1 MIKIENLTF
10 NYPKQKELFNNL
22 NLQLKDGSVHGLLGK
37 NGAGKTTLLK
47 IIAGLRF
54 PKKGYC
60 RAYGYD
66 TYKRYPDFLK
76 KLYFIPE
83 EFYTPSITIKEFIGI
98 YAPFYPNF
106 SKSNLYE
113 YIKEFE
119 IPDKGNL
126 SSFSYGQKKKF
137 LISFGLATNCQILI
151 LDEPTNGLD
160 IPSKSKFRKVLASSI
175 NSERSFIISTHQVR
189 DIDQLIDPIV
199 ILDEGEIIF
208 NHSLDEIS
216 NNLAIQIV
224 DELPEEDV
232 LYSESTIGGY
242 SVVKENIDLE
252 STALDVET
260 IFNAVINNKDKINQ
274 IFDKSNKPQ
283 S

>member
-10 NYPKQKELFNNL
+10 NYPKQDQLFRDL
-22 NLQLKDGSVHGLLGK
+22 DLQLNDGCVHGLLGK

-54 PKKGYC
+54 PKKGDC

-66 TYKRYPDFLK
+66 TYKRYPDFLN
-76 KLYFIPE
+76 KLYFVPE
-83 EFYTPSITIKEFIGI
+83 EFYTPPIKIKEFINI

-106 SKSNLYE
+106 SQQDLND
-113 YIKEFE
+113 YIQEFE

-137 LISFGLATNCQILI
+137 LISFGLATNCNILI

-175 NSERSFIISTHQVR
+175 NSKRSFIISTHQVR

-199 ILDEGEIIF
+199 ILDEGKIIF

-216 NNLAIQIV
+216 ENLAIQVV
-224 DELPEEDV
+224 DELPEEGV
-232 LYSESTIGGY
+232 LYSESTLGGY
-242 SVVKENIDLE
+242 SIVTENKNID
-252 STALDVET
+252 SSALDVET
-260 IFNAVINNKDKINQ
+260 IFNAVINNKAKINQ
-274 IFDKSNKPQ
+274 IFQNTDKS
-283 S
+283 

>member
-1 MIKIENLTF
+1 MIKIEDLTF
-10 NYPKQKELFNNL
+10 NYPKQKELFSGL
-22 NLQLKDGSVHGLLGK
+22 ELQLKDGAVHGLLGK

-54 PKKGYC
+54 PKKGFC
-60 RAYGYD
+60 RAFGYD
-66 TYKRYPDFLK
+66 THKRYPDFLK

-83 EFYTPSITIKEFIGI
+83 EFYTPSIRIREFVDI
-98 YAPFYPNF
+98 YSPFYPKF
-106 SKSNLYE
+106 DKEKLFEFIS
-113 YIKEFE
+113 EFE
-119 IPDKGNL
+119 IPEKGNL

-216 NNLAIQIV
+216 DNLAIQIV
-224 DELPEEDV
+224 DELPEEGV
-232 LYSESTIGGY
+232 IYSESTIGGH
-242 SVVKENIDLE
+242 SVVTENLDKE

-260 IFNAVINNKDKINQ
+260 IFNAVINNKEKIDQ
-274 IFDKSNKPQ
+274 IFRKNEKQ
-283 S
+283 

>member
-10 NYPKQKELFNNL
+10 NYPKQDHLFQDL
-22 NLQLKDGSVHGLLGK
+22 DLQLNDGCVHGLLGK

-54 PKKGYC
+54 PKKGDC

-66 TYKRYPDFLK
+66 TYKRDPDFLN
-76 KLYFIPE
+76 KLYFVPE
-83 EFYTPSITIKEFIGI
+83 EFYTPPIKIKEFINI
-98 YAPFYPNF
+98 YSPFYPNF
-106 SKSNLYE
+106 SQQNLDE
-113 YIKEFE
+113 YIQEFE
-119 IPDKGNL
+119 IPSKGNL

-137 LISFGLATNCQILI
+137 LISFGLATNCNILI

-175 NSERSFIISTHQVR
+175 NSKRSFIISTHQVR

-199 ILDEGEIIF
+199 ILDEGKIIF

-216 NNLAIQIV
+216 ENLAIQVV
-224 DELPEEDV
+224 DELPEKGV
-232 LYSESTIGGY
+232 LYSESTLGGY
-242 SVVKENIDLE
+242 SIVTENQDTE
-252 STALDVET
+252 SSALDVET
-260 IFNAVINNKDKINQ
+260 IFNAVINNKAKINQ
-274 IFDKSNKPQ
+274 IFQNTDKS
-283 S
+283 